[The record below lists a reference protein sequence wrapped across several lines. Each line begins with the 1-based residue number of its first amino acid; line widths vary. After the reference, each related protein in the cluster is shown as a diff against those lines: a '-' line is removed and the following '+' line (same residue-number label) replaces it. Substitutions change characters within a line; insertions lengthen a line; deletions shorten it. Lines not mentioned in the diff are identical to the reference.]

1 MTKGDVIR
9 GVCFVLV
16 ASLFAFM
23 SSYVL
28 PAGSPVQ
35 FMPED
40 CFNAIDDDGDGLT
53 DINDKDCICN
63 IIDSISLVPNPS
75 FELRTCCPS
84 TRSQL
89 DCAVG
94 WIQASQATTD
104 YLNTCGYYAKE
115 DFEVPLPLPAGAG
128 FIGLRDGRINP
139 EGRIEP
145 GWKEYAGSCLLA
157 PMKANRTY
165 SFEFYFGFS
174 SSNISPSID
183 LSFFGTTDCINLPFG
198 KNIDLFGCPSNDA
211 NWELLQSTFI
221 SAGTGKRWVKTKIEI
236 TPKKYIAAIAIGPS
250 CEPSKNPFS
259 TYYFMDD
266 LQLLEVKETKPAIVP
281 VGNPC
286 AASFS
291 IKVINDFGLNVQ
303 WYKNGV
309 ALVGEKS
316 TSLYDLEEGNTYQA
330 MVTDPATCYIT
341 EPYLFQGNTIRDTF
355 EIVVCEGNELSFG
368 NQIITT
374 PGDYEAKFLTT
385 ASCDSIVTLS
395 VNFSDKVVDTVDVKI
410 LKTEVY
416 TIGGQQFN
424 QEGIYDLV
432 LKSSTGCDSLV
443 VLDLDVIDVF
453 FPNIFSLGGRGSNKT
468 FQPSFDQ
475 SVIEQIF
482 LTIYDRWGNVVFIGE
497 SWNPDLQKSQPVTG
511 VFVYKAEIRLKDQ
524 SVKVLAGDVLLI
536 R

>member
-1 MTKGDVIR
+1 MFNGTKMAWLWSVKR
-9 GVCFVLV
+9 
-16 ASLFAFM
+16 
-23 SSYVL
+23 
-28 PAGSPVQ
+28 
-35 FMPED
+35 
-40 CFNAIDDDGDGLT
+40 
-53 DINDKDCICN
+53 
-63 IIDSISLVPNPS
+63 VP
-75 FELRTCCPS
+75 
-84 TRSQL
+84 
-89 DCAVG
+89 
-94 WIQASQATTD
+94 
-104 YLNTCGYYAKE
+104 
-115 DFEVPLPLPAGAG
+115 
-128 FIGLRDGRINP
+128 
-139 EGRIEP
+139 
-145 GWKEYAGSCLLA
+145 
-157 PMKANRTY
+157 
-165 SFEFYFGFS
+165 
-174 SSNISPSID
+174 
-183 LSFFGTTDCINLPFG
+183 
-198 KNIDLFGCPSNDA
+198 
-211 NWELLQSTFI
+211 
-221 SAGTGKRWVKTKIEI
+221 
-236 TPKKYIAAIAIGPS
+236 
-250 CEPSKNPFS
+250 
-259 TYYFMDD
+259 
-266 LQLLEVKETKPAIVP
+266 
-281 VGNPC
+281 
-286 AASFS
+286 
-291 IKVINDFGLNVQ
+291 
-303 WYKNGV
+303 
-309 ALVGEKS
+309 
-316 TSLYDLEEGNTYQA
+316 LYDLEEGNTYQA

-368 NQIITT
+368 NQIITN

-453 FPNIFSLGGRGSNKT
+453 FPNIFSLGGRGSNQT

-497 SWNPDLQKSQPVTG
+497 SWNPDLQKSLPVTG